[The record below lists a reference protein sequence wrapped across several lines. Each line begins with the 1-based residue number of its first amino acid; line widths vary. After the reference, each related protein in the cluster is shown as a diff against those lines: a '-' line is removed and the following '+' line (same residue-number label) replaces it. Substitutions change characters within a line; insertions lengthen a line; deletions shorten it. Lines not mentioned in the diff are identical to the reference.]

1 MNAAA
6 RLVHQGVFSRYLVQ
20 QRLMTRRPFTT
31 FCLGLLLV
39 TSALSVVYVTHLSRE
54 LQATLQNRLHEQE
67 RLQVQRGQLLLERGT
82 WMMQARIQHLAE
94 SKLGMMT
101 PDHKSVVI
109 IHE

>member
-6 RLVHQGVFSRYLVQ
+6 RLVHQGIFTRHLVQ
-20 QRLMTRRPFTT
+20 QRIVAKRPFATL
-31 FCLGLLLV
+31 CLSLLLLF
-39 TSALSVVYVTHLSRE
+39 SALSIIYVTHITRE
-54 LQATLQNRLHEQE
+54 LQATLQHRIHEQE

-82 WMMQARIQHLAE
+82 WMMQARIQHIAE
-94 SKLGMMT
+94 TKLGMIL